1 MLHTEMTVWNT
12 QGKEI
17 LLYSAYNRKSKERK
31 FKLLFKQ
38 VSFQLLLSSLSEPI
52 ILTLDMTSIFR
63 GFLFLFYYFFLPC
76 IECRTAT
83 LKRVKNKLKY
93 TGKGDL
99 LNLKI
104 SSYFVIPRHIKTQ
117 KDFTSSEVFWTCIC
131 PLQ

>member
-63 GFLFLFYYFFLPC
+63 GFFFFF
-76 IECRTAT
+76 TMY
-83 LKRVKNKLKY
+83 RV
-93 TGKGDL
+93 
-99 LNLKI
+99 
-104 SSYFVIPRHIKTQ
+104 PHRH
-117 KDFTSSEVFWTCIC
+117 FEMSEK
-131 PLQ
+131 